1 VFRVTV
7 SCEGIA
13 PDAWPDAYEDVR
25 AEFAE
30 RSWHRVVDV
39 RWSEDALVLVAEND
53 YDDDGEALA
62 DEFSD
67 TVAAYAFGT
76 PGIRIR
82 IVSVETVG
90 GPAA

>member
-1 VFRVTV
+1 
-7 SCEGIA
+7 
-13 PDAWPDAYEDVR
+13 
-25 AEFAE
+25 
-30 RSWHRVVDV
+30 
-39 RWSEDALVLVAEND
+39 VLNSPEND

-67 TVAAYAFGT
+67 TVAAYAPGT
-76 PGIRIR
+76 PGYRIR